1 MSREAAAA
9 MLEEQDNVERSLV
22 RSAAD
27 VAKSKLKPPLFPKTI
42 DELMGWLANWQLV
55 LFMQYGPL
63 CLEYEQARALAHE
76 IQGNMAHY
84 RESMSAR
91 LCHYVIWPVF
101 TSARDFFRNTWN
113 PTRPNDLPTSS
124 LTAVLGFL
132 RHGKF
137 SEPIGFPSH
146 LLQSAVPTYGQ
157 SQIADAYTVP
167 PKQDNRQY

>member
-1 MSREAAAA
+1 MCRRSDQAGLTRNEAAAA

-27 VAKSKLKPPLFPKTI
+27 VAKSKLKPPFFPKTI

-84 RESMSAR
+84 RESLSAR
-91 LCHYVIWPVF
+91 LCH
-101 TSARDFFRNTWN
+101 
-113 PTRPNDLPTSS
+113 
-124 LTAVLGFL
+124 
-132 RHGKF
+132 
-137 SEPIGFPSH
+137 
-146 LLQSAVPTYGQ
+146 
-157 SQIADAYTVP
+157 
-167 PKQDNRQY
+167 